1 MRKLFVFMLTLLCA
15 VGAWADVSEL
25 KVSDGSNTYYYLIKS
40 YRSGKFAKW
49 AGDNVQLLQSSDLTD
64 ANLWYV
70 TTDGSGY
77 KLCNKATTN
86 KYATTSSFT
95 AEGATVYIAEN
106 KHKSGYW
113 CVSLTADQSAK
124 S

>member
-25 KVSDGSNTYYYLIKS
+25 KVSDGSNTHYYLIKS

-64 ANLWYV
+64 ANL
-70 TTDGSGY
+70 
-77 KLCNKATTN
+77 
-86 KYATTSSFT
+86 
-95 AEGATVYIAEN
+95 
-106 KHKSGYW
+106 
-113 CVSLTADQSAK
+113 
-124 S
+124 